1 MNSDYLIVIAEDL
14 ELLKNSWTHQY
25 PEPDIRRGSAI
36 LRRLLVDNEYM
47 HAWKQVGFERQPTL
61 NAVDL
66 SSLIEGIPES
76 QIIVSLAMGAH
87 YRDAYWAG
95 ICLTSNN
102 MRIKNH
108 DSKFNS
114 QSYPGERTYYL
125 SEYLSSSS
133 GIANSKHITRKDI
146 IKYVANV
153 LGGVHINSKQ
163 RKQEAKLVARVEKFH
178 KKIQLQK
185 SDGLLI
191 ELTAI
196 AQAIGQSADCSRL
209 IAKIR
214 SVVV

>member
-1 MNSDYLIVIAEDL
+1 MIDLDYLRVIAEDL
-14 ELLKNSWTHQY
+14 ELLRDVWKHNY

-36 LRRLLVDNEYM
+36 LRRLLVDGEYL
-47 HAWKQVGFERQPTL
+47 HAWKMVGLDKQPSL
-61 NAVDL
+61 RAVNL

-102 MRIKNH
+102 MQIRTH
-108 DSKFNS
+108 ESKFDS
-114 QSYPGERTYYL
+114 SSYPGEQTYYL
-125 SEYLSSSS
+125 SDFLGSSS
-133 GIANSKHITRKDI
+133 GVANSKHVTRRDV

-153 LGGVHINSKQ
+153 LGGVHINPKQ
-163 RKQEAKLVARVEKFH
+163 RKEEEKLVSRVGKFH
-178 KKIQLQK
+178 KKIQLQN

-196 AQAIGQSADCSRL
+196 AQAVGQSNDCTALSN
-209 IAKIR
+209 KIK
-214 SVVV
+214 SL